1 MHGTGF
7 WWVILSLALYGV
19 LHSLLASL
27 RWKAWV
33 RRRIGETRF
42 DRFYRLFF
50 NFMAAV
56 TLLPSLA
63 LTALLPDETIY
74 TVRFPWLVL
83 TALVQF
89 LALLGLAAG
98 VMQTGGANFL
108 GLEQL
113 FQPEKAV
120 QPRRFVSG
128 GLYRWVRHPLYF
140 FSLLILWL
148 FPVMSWNILAFNIG
162 ATLYL
167 TIGSWFE
174 ERKLLREFGEQY
186 AAYRRCTPMLFPLFR
201 RKPCVGEEAGG
212 E

>member
-7 WWVILSLALYGV
+7 WWVILSLAFYGII
-19 LHSLLASL
+19 HSTLASL
-27 RWKAWV
+27 TWKGWV
-33 RRRIGETRF
+33 RRRVGVFRYN
-42 DRFYRLFF
+42 RFYRLFF
-50 NFMAAV
+50 NFMAAA
-56 TLLPSLA
+56 TITPA
-63 LTALLPDETIY
+63 LVLVVLLPDEPLY
-74 TVRFPWLVL
+74 TLRFPWLVL
-83 TALVQF
+83 TGLIQL
-89 LALLGLAAG
+89 LAVLGLAAG

-113 FQPEKAV
+113 FQPEKAA

-167 TIGSWFE
+167 TIGSHFE
-174 ERKLLREFGEQY
+174 ERKLLIEFGERY
-186 AAYRRCTPMLFPLFR
+186 AAYQRCTPMFIPLFR
-201 RKPCVGEEAGG
+201 RKPCVGKETAG